1 MNYDKPFLTYDALI
15 QKLKNYKTIKSCV
28 KK

>member
-15 QKLKNYKTIKSCV
+15 QKLKNYKTIKSCA